1 MLSRSSTSVRHEYR
15 NLVFEW
21 NGVLVKFWSR
31 MEWNTENLEYYSS
44 IWSVFLSITR
54 VPEKVDI
61 QKIFRNTEK
70 NYIRV
75 VFEYRKKNWYSENI
89 QEYWEILKRFHYVW
103 LTSRGTFM
111 RNNVNKEY
119 RSSHS
124 TEFSIL
130 LFWELL
136 ASVSVGNMYHSL
148 YTF

>member
-1 MLSRSSTSVRHEYR
+1 MQAFCHLHEKTKFVKYDVSVRHEYR

-75 VFEYRKKNWYSENI
+75 VFQYRKKLIFRKYSGILRNPKTFPLRMADITWYI
-89 QEYWEILKRFHYVW
+89 H
-103 LTSRGTFM
+103 
-111 RNNVNKEY
+111 
-119 RSSHS
+119 
-124 TEFSIL
+124 
-130 LFWELL
+130 
-136 ASVSVGNMYHSL
+136 A
-148 YTF
+148 

>member
-1 MLSRSSTSVRHEYR
+1 MGMSTDPLAFCVCSSVRHEYR

-75 VFEYRKKNWYSENI
+75 VFEYRKKIDI
-89 QEYWEILKRFHYVW
+89 QKIF
-103 LTSRGTFM
+103 
-111 RNNVNKEY
+111 RN
-119 RSSHS
+119 
-124 TEFSIL
+124 TEKS
-130 LFWELL
+130 
-136 ASVSVGNMYHSL
+136 
-148 YTF
+148 